1 MVAVGSPSGARFS
14 QVPERSSMDLV
25 YAVVV
30 VGAVIGGFIQGLSGF
45 AFALVAMS
53 IWAWVLDPAVAAVLV
68 VFGATTGQIMG
79 AISTRLRFDAARA
92 TPYLIGGLCG
102 IPLGVWVL
110 PYLDP
115 QTFKFGLGAF
125 LVLWCPT
132 MLTIRSLPRI
142 TAGGRPADGVI
153 GLLGGIMGGIGGVS
167 GPIPTL
173 WITMRGYGKEI
184 ERALIQTFNL
194 AILSS
199 TLVVYTVSGLV
210 TAKILPMFAVVA
222 AAVLIP
228 SWLGARLYSGIAD
241 VTFRRIVLCLLGVS
255 GLMLVASSAGHVF
268 GLE

>member
-1 MVAVGSPSGARFS
+1 
-14 QVPERSSMDLV
+14 MDLL

-30 VGAVIGGFIQGLSGF
+30 IGAVIGGFIQGLSGF

-68 VFGATTGQIMG
+68 VFGATTGQVMG
-79 AISTRLRFDAARA
+79 AISTRLRFDAKRA
-92 TPYLIGGLCG
+92 VPYLIGGLIG
-102 IPLGVWVL
+102 IPLGVRVL

-115 QTFKFGLGAF
+115 QTFRFGLGAF

-142 TAGGRPADGVI
+142 TAGGRVADGVI
-153 GLLGGIMGGIGGVS
+153 GMMGGVMGGIGGVS

-173 WITMRGYGKEI
+173 WITMRGYGKDI

-210 TAKILPMFAVVA
+210 TVDLLPLFAIVA
-222 AAVLIP
+222 AAVLVP
-228 SWLGARLYSGIAD
+228 SWLGAKMYAGIAD
-241 VTFRRIVLCLLGVS
+241 VTFRRIVLCLLAVS
-255 GLMLVASSAGHVF
+255 GVLLLASSAGHVL
-268 GLE
+268 GWS